1 MIEFSIMFGPASG
14 VILANAFLTKEKTV
28 RRALFAAARQLVVPF
43 GLVVANLNIGPH
55 REATPI
61 AAPCR
66 TRFRKSLIIQYEPLF
81 PLV

>member
-55 REATPI
+55 REDANRRALPNALSEVI
-61 AAPCR
+61 DY
-66 TRFRKSLIIQYEPLF
+66 QYEPLF